1 MAENQQAAAGSQNE
15 NQPQFALQRIYVKD
29 LSFESPNSPLV
40 FQEQWKP
47 QVNLDLN
54 TSHNKL
60 SDNQYEVVLSLTVTA
75 KIGEKTAY
83 LVEIQQAG
91 VFLVSGIEGPQLGQ
105 MLGAYCPNILF
116 PYAREAI
123 DGIVGKGSFP
133 ALMLAPVNFDAI
145 YAQALKRKQEEG
157 GEEAGKQESQTH

>member
-1 MAENQQAAAGSQNE
+1 MAENQQAAGSESE

-47 QVNLDLN
+47 QINLDLN
-54 TSHNKL
+54 TAHNKV

-75 KIGEKTAY
+75 KLGEKVAY
-83 LVEIQQAG
+83 IVEIQQAG
-91 VFLVSGIEGPQLGQ
+91 VFMVHGIEGAQLGQ
-105 MLGAYCPNILF
+105 MLGAYCPTILF

-123 DGIVGKGSFP
+123 DGVVGKGSFP

-157 GEEAGKQESQTH
+157 AAGEAQTH

>member
-1 MAENQQAAAGSQNE
+1 MAENQQAAGNE
-15 NQPQFALQRIYVKD
+15 EKNQAQFALQRIYVKD

-47 QVNLDLN
+47 EVSLDLN
-54 TSHNKL
+54 TSHTKIA
-60 SDNQYEVVLSLTVTA
+60 DNQYEVVLSLTVTT
-75 KIGEKTAY
+75 KVGEKVAY

-91 VFLVSGIEGPQLGQ
+91 VFMVSGVEGAQLGH
-105 MLGAYCPNILF
+105 MLGAYCPQVLF

-123 DGIVGKGSFP
+123 DGVVNKGSFP

-145 YAQALKRKQEEG
+145 YAQALKRKQEEA
-157 GEEAGKQESQTH
+157 AGKTQEEKTH

>member
-1 MAENQQAAAGSQNE
+1 MAENQQAAAGSENQ

-47 QVNLDLN
+47 EVNLDLN
-54 TSHNKL
+54 TSHSKV

-75 KIGEKTAY
+75 KVGEKVAY
-83 LVEIQQAG
+83 IVEIQQAG
-91 VFLVSGIEGPQLGQ
+91 VFLVQGIEGVQLGQ
-105 MLGAYCPNILF
+105 MLGAYCPTILF

-123 DGIVGKGSFP
+123 DGVVGKGRFQ

-145 YAQALKRKQEEG
+145 YAQALKRKQDEAA
-157 GEEAGKQESQTH
+157 GEAKEESQTH

>member
-1 MAENQQAAAGSQNE
+1 MADNPQAAAGSENA

-29 LSFESPNSPLV
+29 LSFESPNSPTV

-54 TSHNKL
+54 TSHTKI
-60 SDNQYEVVLSLTVTA
+60 SDNQFEVVLSLTVTA
-75 KIGEKTAY
+75 KVGEKVAY
-83 LVEIQQAG
+83 IVEIQQGG
-91 VFLVSGIEGPQLGQ
+91 VFMVQNIEGPQLGQ

-123 DGIVGKGSFP
+123 DGLVNKGSFP

-145 YAQALKRKQEEG
+145 YAQALKRKQEEAQAQ
-157 GEEAGKQESQTH
+157 AGQESQTH